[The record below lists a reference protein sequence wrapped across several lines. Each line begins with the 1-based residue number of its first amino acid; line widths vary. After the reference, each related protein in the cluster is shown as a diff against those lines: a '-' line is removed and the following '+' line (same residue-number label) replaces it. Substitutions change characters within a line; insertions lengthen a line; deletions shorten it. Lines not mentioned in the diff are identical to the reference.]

1 MAGDPSSPHLSAGR
15 ITAAVYVAGAKDDN
29 SFTAGQAGLLERAL
43 TDAGVDYTL
52 EFYPAR
58 HGFAVPDN
66 PTYDA
71 QAEARHWA
79 ALRELYGASLQRP

>member
-1 MAGDPSSPHLSAGR
+1 MGRGRAWTARSPAP
-15 ITAAVYVAGAKDDN
+15 TCGAR
-29 SFTAGQAGLLERAL
+29 ST
-43 TDAGVDYTL
+43 V

-71 QAEARHWA
+71 AAEARHWG
-79 ALRELYGASLQRP
+79 ALERLYRDHLGA

>member
-1 MAGDPSSPHLSAGR
+1 MSTMAARSVR
-15 ITAAVYVAGAKDDN
+15 
-29 SFTAGQAGLLERAL
+29 
-43 TDAGVDYTL
+43 L

-71 QAEARHWA
+71 AAEARHWG
-79 ALRELYGASLQRP
+79 ALEGLYRDHLGA

>member
-1 MAGDPSSPHLSAGR
+1 MAGAIEDG
-15 ITAAVYVAGAKDDN
+15 
-29 SFTAGQAGLLERAL
+29 SFTAEQAGLLDRAL
-43 TDAGVDYTL
+43 TGAGVEHTV

-71 QAEARHWA
+71 AAEARHWH
-79 ALRELYGASLQRP
+79 ALEDLYGSALVTA